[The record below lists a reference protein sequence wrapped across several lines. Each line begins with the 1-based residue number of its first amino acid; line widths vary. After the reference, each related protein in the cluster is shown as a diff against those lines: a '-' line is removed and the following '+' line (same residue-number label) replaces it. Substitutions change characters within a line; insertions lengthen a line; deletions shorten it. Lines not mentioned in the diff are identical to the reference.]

1 MSGCLGMDYVVL
13 VIRDRLHLILWISGK
28 RSCSHRDQVCI
39 SWSGKCT
46 QEQFLDLGKKIGGHR
61 DQVCIS
67 WSGKCTQ
74 EQFGMDYLS
83 NNLEKFELDF
93 SVGKCRPDL
102 YSELGLFTN
111 FSGEQKRLRCSTLF

>member
-1 MSGCLGMDYVVL
+1 MSGSLGMDYVVL
-13 VIRDRLHLILWISGK
+13 VIRDRLNLILWISGK
-28 RSCSHRDQVCI
+28 RSCS
-39 SWSGKCT
+39 
-46 QEQFLDLGKKIGGHR
+46 HR

-83 NNLEKFELDF
+83 NNLEKFELEF

-102 YSELGLFTN
+102 YSELGLFTIFLEKN
-111 FSGEQKRLRCSTLF
+111 A